1 MKEEEHMKKM
11 NLSGLAKKHLK
22 FLPNTLTIFN
32 SICGFIAIIYT
43 LRAYETEPGNMR
55 VFCISAIMIFSA
67 MVFDAL
73 DGLAARLLDAAS
85 EKGIQM
91 DSLSDMV
98 TFGVAPAVLVA
109 IMTHSLRDWA
119 MDRSQELLVYA
130 LCSIYIGCA
139 ALRLATYNVMAMSK
153 EKKDGNYF
161 SGLPSPGAAAA
172 ICVMVF
178 FAAYCKIPVK
188 YFAMILPIYAAVLG
202 LLMVSTIPYIHAGRW
217 LFSMWKNRFKFAFF
231 VMMLV
236 IIAVFR
242 LNGLVF
248 IVTAYIL
255 SGPLFALV
263 NKCKGD
269 CKAK

>member
-1 MKEEEHMKKM
+1 MKKF
-11 NLSGLAKKHLK
+11 NPSLWAKKHLK

-32 SICGFIAIIYT
+32 SICGFIAMIYT
-43 LRAYETEPGNMR
+43 LRAYEHPGEIKI
-55 VFCISAIMIFSA
+55 FCISAIMIFSA

-73 DGLAARLLDAAS
+73 DGLAARALDAAS

-109 IMTHSLRDWA
+109 IMTHSLREWNL
-119 MDRSQELLVYA
+119 DRIQEIIVYA

-139 ALRLATYNVMAMSK
+139 ALRLATYNVMAMDK
-153 EKKDGNYF
+153 ENKKDSNYF

-178 FAAYCKIPVK
+178 FATEEKIPVR

-202 LLMVSTIPYIHAGRW
+202 LLMVSKVRYIHAGRW
-217 LFSMWKNRFKFAFF
+217 LFSMWKNRIKFFIF
-231 VMMLV
+231 VLMLAV
-236 IIAVFR
+236 IAIFR
-242 LNGLVF
+242 LTGLVF
-248 IVTAYIL
+248 LVTGYVI
-255 SGPLFALV
+255 SGPLLTIIDRA
-263 NKCKGD
+263 KGAS
-269 CKAK
+269 K

>member
-1 MKEEEHMKKM
+1 MKKI
-11 NLSGLAKKHLK
+11 NFTNLAKKHLK

-43 LRAYETEPGNMR
+43 LRAYEHPEDMN

-73 DGLAARLLDAAS
+73 DGLAARALDATS

-109 IMTHSLRDWA
+109 IMTHSLREWSL
-119 MDRSQELLVYA
+119 DRTQEIIVYA

-139 ALRLATYNVMAMSK
+139 ALRLATYNVMAMDK
-153 EKKDGNYF
+153 EHKKDGNYF

-172 ICVMVF
+172 LCVMVF
-178 FAAYCKIPVK
+178 FAADCKIPIK
-188 YFAMILPIYAAVLG
+188 YFAVILPVYAAILG
-202 LLMVSTIPYIHAGRW
+202 LLMVSKVRYIHAGRW
-217 LFSMWKNRFKFAFF
+217 LFSMWKNRIKFFIF
-231 VMMLV
+231 IIMLA

-248 IVTAYIL
+248 LVTAYII
-255 SGPLFALV
+255 SGPIGSIFAR
-263 NKCKGD
+263 NKKEEQ
-269 CKAK
+269 K

>member
-1 MKEEEHMKKM
+1 MKK
-11 NLSGLAKKHLK
+11 LCISAWAKKHLK

-32 SICGFIAIIYT
+32 SICGFVAILCT
-43 LRAYETEPGNMR
+43 LKAYENCPGDIS
-55 VFCISAIMIFSA
+55 VFRISAVLIFSA

-73 DGLAARLLDAAS
+73 DGLAARALDAAS

-98 TFGVAPAVLVA
+98 TFGVAPAALVA
-109 IMTHSLRDWA
+109 IMTHSLREWD
-119 MDRSQELLVYA
+119 MNRTQEILVYA
-130 LCSIYIGCA
+130 LCSVYIGCA

-161 SGLPSPGAAAA
+161 SGLPSPGAASA

-178 FAAYCKIPVK
+178 FAENCRIPIK
-188 YFAMILPIYAAVLG
+188 DFALILPVYAAVLG
-202 LLMVSTIPYIHAGRW
+202 LLMVSKIPYIHAGRW
-217 LFSMWKNRFKFAFF
+217 LFSIWKNRFKFAIF
-231 VMMLV
+231 VFMLV

-248 IVTAYIL
+248 LVTAYII
-255 SGPLFALV
+255 SGPLAALFKKFKKEV
-263 NKCKGD
+263 
-269 CKAK
+269 A

>member
-1 MKEEEHMKKM
+1 MKDHKNMKKIDF
-11 NLSGLAKKHLK
+11 SGWAKRNLK

-43 LRAYETEPGNMR
+43 LRAYETSPGNMR
-55 VFCISAIMIFSA
+55 IFCTSAIMIFSA

-73 DGLAARLLDAAS
+73 DGLAARALDATS

-109 IMTHSLRDWA
+109 IMTHSLREWNLN
-119 MDRSQELLVYA
+119 RTQELIVYA

-178 FAAYCKIPVK
+178 FAADCRIPIK

-202 LLMVSTIPYIHAGRW
+202 LLMVSKVPYIHAGRW
-217 LFSMWKNRFKFAFF
+217 LFSMWKNRFKFALF
-231 VMMLV
+231 VVMLA

-248 IVTAYIL
+248 IVTAYII
-255 SGPLFALV
+255 SGPLFALIGR
-263 NKCKGD
+263 CKGD

>member
-1 MKEEEHMKKM
+1 MKKM

-178 FAAYCKIPVK
+178 FRSLLQNSGKIFCHDTSDLRCRSRSAYGIDYSV
-188 YFAMILPIYAAVLG
+188 YSRRTLA
-202 LLMVSTIPYIHAGRW
+202 LLNVEKPFQVR
-217 LFSMWKNRFKFAFF
+217 
-231 VMMLV
+231 
-236 IIAVFR
+236 VFR
-242 LNGLVF
+242 YNAGDNSRFQTQWSGLYRHRLHL
-248 IVTAYIL
+248 IR
-255 SGPLFALV
+255 PAL
-263 NKCKGD
+263 CAGE
-269 CKAK
+269 